1 MTTVDRDIDPGAWD
15 ELLQLFGRDG
25 VAEMLDALQRDL
37 PVQQER
43 LADALAADNRS
54 ALKSIAHSLRGV
66 ALQFGAAALA
76 QSCGDVEQSAAG
88 QMPTAQLGTDTVHLL
103 DGYVALLRSLQDV
116 LHDA

>member
-1 MTTVDRDIDPGAWD
+1 MTTVDKDFDPGAWD

-37 PVQQER
+37 PVQQQR
-43 LADALAADNRS
+43 LADALTADNRS

-76 QSCGDVEQSAAG
+76 QRCADVEQSAAG
-88 QMPTAQLGTDTVHLL
+88 QTPTAQLGTDTARLL
-103 DGYVALLRSLQDV
+103 EGYGVLVRGLQAS